1 MTKTIKYLVFFA
13 FCIQLYTACQPE
25 NISMPDMGRKIV
37 INGLMTTDSLLSV
50 FVNKS
55 AYVSDTDN
63 VFRTDLNNAKA
74 YIYENNIC
82 IDSLY
87 HTWSQGYNQ
96 YEGTIQYGGSN
107 LYIYGQGNYW
117 SKSVKPLPGH
127 EYKIVVKA
135 PGSPDAAASTR
146 IPNMVRIEHIDTI
159 TALKIPQ
166 TLIGGGYNDGVLHLD
181 TINTLYKIMKCNI
194 EFTDPGNETNYY
206 LFNICSGQ
214 QPKESSRYLTFVCK
228 DPVVEEKIVF
238 NSVVIEGIAF
248 SDKIIN
254 GKKYSLTVDIVTY
267 FDLNPLSSYFRDKST
282 VYFRLYSIPEAYFKY
297 IQSLNLY
304 NAKFGKPL
312 SEPVQVYSNITGG
325 LGIFAGAAVSADS
338 IVFRP

>member
-1 MTKTIKYLVFFA
+1 
-13 FCIQLYTACQPE
+13 
-25 NISMPDMGRKIV
+25 
-37 INGLMTTDSLLSV
+37 MTTDSLLSV

-63 VFRTDLNNAKA
+63 VFKTDLHNAKV

-87 HTWSQGYNQ
+87 HNWSHGYNQ
-96 YEGTIQYGGSN
+96 LEKSDS
-107 LYIYGQGNYW
+107 YIYGQGNYL
-117 SKSVKPLPGH
+117 SKGMKPLPGH

-135 PGSPDAAASTR
+135 PGSPDATACTR
-146 IPNMVRIEHIDTI
+146 IPNMVRIEHIDT
-159 TALKIPQ
+159 TTVLKWVQ
-166 TLIGGGYNDGVLHLD
+166 TIYGGSYNYGVSHLD
-181 TINTLYKIMKCNI
+181 TITTVNKIMKCNI

-206 LFNICSGQ
+206 LFNICSVSEAKG
-214 QPKESSRYLTFVCK
+214 SYRYWPFICK
-228 DPVVEEKIVF
+228 DPVVEEKIVTK
-238 NSVVIEGIAF
+238 NDPIQGIVF

-254 GKKYSLTVDIVTY
+254 GKKYSLTVDLYTS
-267 FDLNPLSSYFRDKST
+267 FDMDPFSPYFRDKST
-282 VYFRLYSIPEAYFKY
+282 FYFRLYSIPEAYYKY

-338 IVFRP
+338 IVFRL